1 VSAVLSA
8 VLASPAYRTSKDTI
22 KMDMNVV
29 YLSIVVSL
37 AVGGQYEG
45 FPGKNTGITTRK
57 GFIGERRHN
66 RSTRGTLAYY

>member
-1 VSAVLSA
+1 MSAVLSA
-8 VLASPAYRTSKDTI
+8 VLASLAYQTSKDTTEI
-22 KMDMNVV
+22 CMNVV
-29 YLSIVVSL
+29 YLSFVISL